1 MKEQV
6 NEMSEKKILTLH
18 PEGKRGVSISQKKY
32 DIIRQF
38 ILQTLRKKR
47 EISFK
52 ELTDLALKQ
61 LQESFDG
68 KVVWYL
74 VTIKLDLEA
83 RNIIERIPKATPQ
96 RIRMC

>member
-18 PEGKRGVSISQKKY
+18 PEGKRGVNISQKKY